1 MQLRP
6 LGDPEAVKDDG
17 GMTTLLITAL
27 FWMPT
32 TAAIYR
38 CQIPGEPV
46 TFADRPCRNGVVVEL
61 QPTTTVSIT
70 PLTDAQRQQ
79 LDDAARANRER
90 AEQRQKQL
98 ARTRARLEEDVRRA
112 ARACQDARQGLEAL
126 KLRKRKGYSLADSV
140 RLAGRADELRET
152 IRDNCS

>member
-1 MQLRP
+1 
-6 LGDPEAVKDDG
+6 
-17 GMTTLLITAL
+17 MTKLMLAALL
-27 FWMPT
+27 WMPS

-38 CQIPGEPV
+38 CQVPGEPV

-61 QPTTTVSIT
+61 QPTSTVSMA
-70 PLTDAQRQQ
+70 PLTEAERQQ
-79 LDDAARANRER
+79 LDAAARENRARSE
-90 AEQRQKQL
+90 ARQKAL
-98 ARTRARLEEDVRRA
+98 ARTRARLAEDVRRSE
-112 ARACQDARQGLEAL
+112 RACHEARQDLEAL